1 MDDIPQNF
9 ELRTVM
15 MQQYKPED
23 RVYWKR
29 KESYEGQALYIS
41 GYGSFS
47 DVPEY
52 GYVDTCELPTEI
64 ISSTDENGNVTAYSP
79 PIVGSRFSYRYVVN
93 INDHVRKSIASAT
106 DVYDFNQYL
115 RVLVADSPQN
125 GTTPENWWWYSQ
137 DKFSYMTSEKNTPIR
152 LMKKWKRDMLK
163 LLLDGHPEQDRF
175 ISRWDEMLQNHKDYV
190 KRNSATR
197 VDAHKKSH
205 DDLVVMPRAIS
216 FNKGDTK
223 QIFRYNIEK
232 HSYNKRASHS
242 LQIFSTR
249 YTIAHGEAVTFKDG
263 TAPIDGL
270 SVPIQ
275 LAMSLLAWSKSSLTN
290 AHSIIAATS
299 KFEIRSRDLLADV
312 EQAALNISSE
322 HCRYQLSLDIK
333 AAISALQDFGP
344 KSSVFGLG
352 PMEAKEKL
360 RLVAICDDAQNRLQK
375 VRSDISTQEE
385 ALADAEV

>member
-1 MDDIPQNF
+1 M
-9 ELRTVM
+9 TK
-15 MQQYKPED
+15 QYKPED

-29 KESYEGQALYIS
+29 KESYDGQALYIS

-52 GYVDTCELPTEI
+52 GYVDTCDLPTEI
-64 ISSTDENGNVTAYSP
+64 ISSTDENGTVTVYSP
-79 PIVGSRFSYRYVVN
+79 PIMGSRFAYRYMVT
-93 INDHVRKSIASAT
+93 INDTVRKSVATASDSYAL
-106 DVYDFNQYL
+106 DIYL
-115 RVLVADSPQN
+115 KVLFAESPEK
-125 GTTPENWWWYSQ
+125 GTAPENWWWYAKDRFNYLAS
-137 DKFSYMTSEKNTPIR
+137 DKQKPVR
-152 LMKKWKRDMLK
+152 LMKKWKHDMLK
-163 LLLDGHPEQDRF
+163 VLLEGHPEQ
-175 ISRWDEMLQNHKDYV
+175 SRILSEWDTKVQNHKDYV
-190 KRNSATR
+190 KRNSASR
-197 VDAHKKSH
+197 VDAHKKTH

-223 QIFRYNIEK
+223 QIFRYNIET
-232 HSYNKRASHS
+232 HSYKKRASHS

-360 RLVAICDDAQNRLQK
+360 RLVAICDDAQNRLLK
-375 VRSDISTQEE
+375 LSAEIATEEE